1 MKNILVI
8 LALLTNSLTPV
19 ALRAQSINVQ
29 DSLALVEFYDS
40 TNGNSWK
47 TNSNWKSSAPVSWW
61 NGVSVTGN
69 RVTGISLMGNN
80 VSGNL
85 TPSFGNLDS
94 LKYVYLI
101 DNKIGGSIPTS
112 IGNLSALRT
121 LNLGANFLTGS
132 IPSSLGMLF
141 ALTNLD
147 LYANAL
153 TGEIPATIANLENLE
168 TVDLSNNQLSGN
180 IPTTFA
186 DLNIYN
192 FQIHGNRFTF
202 QSMEQLVQ
210 AFNNNDILFYTPQAN
225 IVINQQDE
233 QLSVSVHGSPVN
245 NTFKWYKAGTGLVA
259 TIIADSTYMPLSPG
273 NYYVEVNNA
282 IASQLTLRSD
292 VVPVKSVVVPLCP
305 DKASVTITSDLSGPN
320 YQWQK
325 TTDGTGFHN
334 LINDSNYNGTNTAT
348 LNLVNVPSA
357 FNGDKYRCITNGDSS
372 SLFTIRFINKWEE
385 NGNTGW
391 ESTANWSCGKLPD
404 ANTDVVIKSG
414 TVVINQDVTVSS
426 LKLSPGV
433 SLTVK
438 PGFTLTILHH

>member
-1 MKNILVI
+1 MKTILII
-8 LALLTNSLTPV
+8 LALLTNNFTPL

-40 TNGNSWK
+40 TNGNNWK

-61 NGVSVTGN
+61 YGISVTGN
-69 RVTGISLMGNN
+69 RVTKISLMGNN

-94 LKYVYLI
+94 LKYVELI

-112 IGNLSALRT
+112 FGNLSALKI
-121 LNLGANFLTGS
+121 LNLGANYLTGP

-153 TGEIPATIANLENLE
+153 TGEIPAIIASLEYLE

-180 IPTTFA
+180 IPISFA

-210 AFNNNDILFYTPQAN
+210 AFNNNDILYTPQAN
-225 IVINQQDE
+225 IIINQQDE
-233 QLSVSVHGSPVN
+233 QLSVSVHGSPAN

-273 NYYVEVNNA
+273 NYHVEVNNA
-282 IASQLTLRSD
+282 IATLLTLRSD
-292 VVPVKSVVVPLCP
+292 VVAVKSVVVPLCP
-305 DKASVTITSDLSGPN
+305 DKGTVSIMSDLTGPN

-325 TTDGTGFHN
+325 STDGTGFHN
-334 LINDSNYNGTNTAT
+334 LINDSYYTGTNTAT
-348 LNLVNVPSA
+348 LNLLNVPSA
-357 FNGDKYRCITNGDSS
+357 FNGYKYRCITNGDSS
-372 SLFTIRFINKWEE
+372 SVFTIRFINKWEE
-385 NGNTGW
+385 NGSTGW
-391 ESTANWSCGKLPD
+391 ESNVNWSCGKLPD